1 VISDT
6 PDLDA
11 RLRRLLASDPSAMA
25 HAPQVWQQLRQI
37 PEPHAFENALL
48 VTRFEDAKRVL
59 RDTEFFGYVHVGQGR
74 SADEITAGYT
84 SEQVEAF
91 HEVAAFERNYM
102 NRSGDGDT
110 HARLRRIAQRAFTP
124 RRVEEMRNRVV
135 QAANDLLDE
144 ADGDLAPFAFMLPL
158 QLICDMLGVPVSDR
172 DLVHSWS
179 GRLGRNRGGVEPE
192 PLVDARDAMR
202 EFRGYV
208 EAMLDDRRSGRSS
221 VPPLVE
227 DLVGAEHDERLSA
240 TELTAMFVLLLFAG
254 HETTTNL
261 LGIGLVEL
269 LSSRSQWQLL
279 CVEPGVVHRATEE
292 LLRFVTPVQFL
303 GRTALKETSLGLTP
317 VPAGQYVMP
326 ILAAANRDPDV
337 FAEPDR
343 LDLLR
348 DNAKEH
354 LSLGFGIHFCL
365 GASLAR
371 LEGQAAFSTLAH
383 RFPDLELAGDPAN
396 FPFIGHAMLRRLG
409 SIPVSL
415 GRDRGR
421 SA

>member
-1 VISDT
+1 M
-6 PDLDA
+6 
-11 RLRRLLASDPSAMA
+11 AMA
-25 HAPQVWQQLRQI
+25 PAIWRELRQV
-37 PEPHAFENALL
+37 PTPHAFENALL

-74 SADEITAGYT
+74 SPDEITAGYT
-84 SEQVEAF
+84 SEQIEAF

-124 RRVEEMRNRVV
+124 RRVEEMRAAVV
-135 QAANDLLDE
+135 RATNDLLDE
-144 ADGDLAPFAFMLPL
+144 TDDDLAPFAFMLPL
-158 QLICDMLGVPVSDR
+158 QLVCDMLGVPAFDR

-179 GRLGRNRGGVEPE
+179 GRLGRNRGGAEPG

-208 EAMLDDRRSGRSS
+208 EAMLDDHRSGRAT

-227 DLVGAEHDERLSA
+227 ALVGAEHAERLSA

-269 LSSRSQWQLL
+269 LTDRSQWQLL
-279 CVEPGVVHRATEE
+279 CAEPGVVDGATEE
-292 LLRFVTPVQFL
+292 ILRFVTPVQFL
-303 GRTALKETSLGLTP
+303 GRTARKDTSLGGVA

-326 ILAAANRDPDV
+326 VLAAANRDPDV
-337 FAEPDR
+337 FTEPDR

-348 DNAKEH
+348 GNAREH

-371 LEGQAAFSTLAH
+371 LEGQVALGTLAH
-383 RFPDLELAGDPAN
+383 RFPDLELAGDPAS
-396 FPFIGHAMLRRLG
+396 FPYVGHAMLRRLG

-415 GRDRGR
+415 GSDRGR
-421 SA
+421 GA